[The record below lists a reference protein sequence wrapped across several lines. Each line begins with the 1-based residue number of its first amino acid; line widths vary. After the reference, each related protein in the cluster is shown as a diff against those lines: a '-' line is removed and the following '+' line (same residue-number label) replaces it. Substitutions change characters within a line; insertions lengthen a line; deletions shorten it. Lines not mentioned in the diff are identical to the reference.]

1 MTVKAETSNYE
12 KMKNDMAKV
21 FLKYDRE
28 TMIRKFDL
36 SYDENFLY
44 LVCLDR
50 NYRIS
55 CQTGQVS
62 WSEDG
67 FRTEESAGYNEA
79 MTIYDVLCS
88 SKEDCRL
95 LGEWVN
101 VNSLPAV
108 LGGNLKKGGD
118 FFQHAADY
126 FDGKTKEL
134 ARACEAIGGKKLER
148 GDVAY
153 ELALFPFLLV
163 IVRFWE
169 SDEEFPA
176 SLQILTDKNM
186 LDYMHYETVMFALSH
201 LMSRLKEE
209 MDRG

>member
-1 MTVKAETSNYE
+1 MTVKTETSNYE

-95 LGEWVN
+95 LGEW
-101 VNSLPAV
+101 
-108 LGGNLKKGGD
+108 
-118 FFQHAADY
+118 
-126 FDGKTKEL
+126 
-134 ARACEAIGGKKLER
+134 
-148 GDVAY
+148 
-153 ELALFPFLLV
+153 
-163 IVRFWE
+163 
-169 SDEEFPA
+169 
-176 SLQILTDKNM
+176 
-186 LDYMHYETVMFALSH
+186 
-201 LMSRLKEE
+201 
-209 MDRG
+209 

>member
-1 MTVKAETSNYE
+1 MTVKTETSNYE

-21 FLKYDRE
+21 FLKYNRE

-44 LVCLDR
+44 LVCLNRD
-50 NYRIS
+50 YRIS
-55 CQTGQVS
+55 YLTGQVE
-62 WSEDG
+62 WSEDDFG
-67 FRTEESAGYNEA
+67 TVKSADYNET
-79 MTIYDVLCS
+79 MTIYDILCNS
-88 SKEDCRL
+88 VEHCQL
-95 LGEWVN
+95 AHEWVN
-101 VNSLPAV
+101 VKSLPSV
-108 LGGNLKKGGD
+108 LGGNLARGGD
-118 FFQHAADY
+118 FFQYAADY
-126 FDGKTKEL
+126 FVGKTKEL
-134 ARACEAIGGKKLER
+134 ENACKALGGKKLEK

-153 ELALFPFLLV
+153 ELALFPFLPV
-163 IVRFWE
+163 VVRFWE